1 MAKISAKGKPVV
13 GLFLDGLDLK
23 FVILD
28 KVKDAVRIKGF
39 KTVQL
44 GAKLEQTEYIDSSLG
59 DLSLEMS
66 DTSSFDVDDSEFKS
80 EMSETDTIFA
90 ESNEAIIRNLLSDL
104 TPGKYSIA
112 YAVTE
117 PAVDYQII
125 ETDFGLK
132 GKKLKARVLEELGRV
147 RSSVPD
153 PEALSILE
161 TSTGSIICII
171 REDGIGLANL
181 ILDATAVQGKRP
193 PKISVIDTAEV
204 ALMNAVRMN
213 YRFEKDEHTLLV
225 YVAKEFTRLIFM
237 RGNEYQHFAPVI
249 AEDIDS
255 GNLQNTIYSRA
266 SLEQHNL
273 GIHHL
278 DRIILAG
285 DASNIQ
291 LGEFLNDRFAL
302 SDITYLR
309 FDKLDTSL
317 VPAEKA
323 EQLPEYAI
331 PIAAAWKVLDPEDP
345 AMYPVNVI
353 PSAITAQHNV
363 FRLSWHGYLLLV
375 LLFLVTVFFAAQIPI
390 KQRTVNH
397 LTQEIAFK
405 ETQVLEVDNL
415 ESSIRHIQN
424 EINKLDAALR
434 LYEQLVPGYNRW
446 SRNLTHLSTGV
457 QDLNSLWILDVR
469 ALGEEG
475 KGLEINGYSIYRS
488 RIPRFANLFDN
499 AVLQEV
505 LAQEIRGRI
514 VYRFK
519 IIVEHAGE

>member
-28 KVKDAVRIKGF
+28 VVKDRVRVKGF

-44 GAKLEQTEYIDSSLG
+44 GAKLEQTQYLASDLDEFSLG
-59 DLSLEMS
+59 TPE
-66 DTSSFDVDDSEFKS
+66 TSSFDLDDSEFKS
-80 EMSETDTIFA
+80 EVSETDSIFA

-117 PAVDYQII
+117 PAVDYQIL

-132 GKKLKARVLEELGRV
+132 GKKLKTRVLEELGRV
-147 RSSVPD
+147 RSSIPD
-153 PEALSILE
+153 PESLSVLE

-181 ILDATAVQGKRP
+181 INDAMAVQGKRP

-213 YRFEKDEHTLLV
+213 YQFESDEHTLLV
-225 YVAKEFTRLIFM
+225 YVAQEFTRLIFM

-285 DASNIQ
+285 DASRIQ
-291 LGEFLNDRFAL
+291 LGDFLNDRFAL
-302 SDITYLR
+302 TDISYLT
-309 FDKLDTSL
+309 FDKLDTSF
-317 VPAEKA
+317 VPGNKA

-331 PIAAAWKVLDPEDP
+331 PIAAAWKVIDSENP

-353 PSAITAQHNV
+353 PSSITVQHNI
-363 FRLSWHGYLLLV
+363 FRLSWHGYLLLL

-390 KQRTVNH
+390 KQRTISH
-397 LTQEIAFK
+397 LTQEIVFK

-415 ESSIRHIQN
+415 ESSITHIQN
-424 EINKLDAALR
+424 EINKLDSALR

-446 SRNLTHLSTGV
+446 SRYLTHLSTGV
-457 QDLNSLWILDVR
+457 EDLNSLWILDVR
-469 ALGEEG
+469 AVGDEG
-475 KGLEINGYSIYRS
+475 RGLEINGYSIFRS

-505 LAQEIRGRI
+505 LVQEIRGRI

-519 IIVEHAGE
+519 IIVENAGE